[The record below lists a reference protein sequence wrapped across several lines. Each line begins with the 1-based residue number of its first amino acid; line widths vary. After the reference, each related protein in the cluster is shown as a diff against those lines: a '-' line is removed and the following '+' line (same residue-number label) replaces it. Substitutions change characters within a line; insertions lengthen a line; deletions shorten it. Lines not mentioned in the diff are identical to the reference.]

1 MNLCPVCRYPDPA
14 MTAPPEPYYICP
26 CCGTEFALDDEQ
38 KTHAQL
44 RDEWIARG
52 MPWFSTYTPPPT
64 RWSPADQLGLTAKR

>member
-1 MNLCPVCRYPDPA
+1 MSCLPLPGSGDDGSSGALLHLPLLRYRV
-14 MTAPPEPYYICP
+14 
-26 CCGTEFALDDEQ
+26 ALDDEQ

-52 MPWFSTYTPPPT
+52 MPWFSTYTQPPT